1 LTATAIEDD
10 EQFLADLS
18 EDEREARRS
27 AEIILSD
34 TSQQFVDDLVTKM
47 IIVCNQ
53 LSGNTLRPYQ
63 EPFARR
69 IFESLIIEDNATITA
84 LFSRQSGKSETV
96 ADVVATCMLMFP
108 RLAMI
113 YPELL
118 EKYRGGFKVGAF
130 APTNDQAKIL
140 YNRICER
147 LTSER
152 AQKLFAEPDLQ
163 ERVRE
168 RGAYVKL
175 LRCGSVARKIT
186 AHPRASIEGETFHL
200 ILIDECQ
207 DANYTVVVKSI
218 RPMGAETGATT
229 VFTGTPNRTK
239 GIFWRTIQENKRDA
253 TKRGHRQNHFQAD
266 WKVVSRYSA
275 RYLKYVQG
283 EMRKYGID
291 SDEFKMSYRCMWLL
305 EQGMFTTSEKL
316 DALEDR
322 SMQSLVKTYFAT
334 PVVVGI
340 DCGRKQDKTIVT
352 VVLVDWDHPDQFGYY
367 NHRVLNW
374 LDLES
379 VNWEEQYFRI
389 VEFLRGYRIW
399 KVGVDTNGLG
409 DVVVN
414 RLRNL
419 MPDVEFVDL
428 GSSLG
433 EQSVRWKHL
442 GELLDRS
449 RISWPGGAKVKERRV
464 WKRFRQEMED
474 LEIEYKGPN
483 VVGIAP
489 KEKDAHDD
497 YPDSLSMACV
507 LSATE
512 EEETV
517 EQTDNFLYVRGR

>member
-1 LTATAIEDD
+1 LPAVLDDDIELLDDLTAD
-10 EQFLADLS
+10 EI
-18 EDEREARRS
+18 EARRS
-27 AEIILSD
+27 AEIVLSD
-34 TSQQFVDDLVTKM
+34 TSQKFVDQLVDM
-47 IIVCNQ
+47 LVVVCNK
-53 LSGNTLRPYQ
+53 LSGITLRPYQ
-63 EPFARR
+63 EDFARR

-96 ADVVATCMLMFP
+96 ADVVTTCMLMFP
-108 RLAMI
+108 RLALI
-113 YPELL
+113 YPDLL
-118 EKYRGGFKVGAF
+118 EKYRYGFWVGCF
-130 APTNDQAKIL
+130 APTNDQSKIL
-140 YNRICER
+140 YSRICTR
-147 LTSER
+147 LASPR
-152 AQKLFAEPDLQ
+152 AKKLMADPDIM
-163 ERVRE
+163 EIVRE
-168 RGAYVKL
+168 RGSIVRMLK
-175 LRCGSVARKIT
+175 CGSFAKKVT

-218 RPMGAETGATT
+218 APMGAETGATM

-239 GIFWRTIQENKRDA
+239 GIFWRTIQDNKRDA
-253 TKRGHRQNHFQAD
+253 TKRGHNRKNHFFAD
-266 WKVVSRYSA
+266 WKIVSKYSA

-305 EQGMFTTSEKL
+305 EQGMFTTSERL
-316 DALEDR
+316 DACEDR
-322 SMQSLVKTYFAT
+322 TMQALVKTYFST
-334 PVVVGI
+334 PIVVGI

-352 VVLVDWDHPDQFGYY
+352 AILVDWDHPDQFGYY

-374 LDLES
+374 LDLEG
-379 VNWEEQYFRI
+379 VEWEKQYFRI
-389 VEFLRGYRIW
+389 VEFLRCYRIY

-419 MPDVEFVDL
+419 MPDIEFVDL

-433 EQSVRWKHL
+433 EQSIRWKHL
-442 GELLDRS
+442 GELLDRG

-489 KEKDAHDD
+489 NEKDAHDD

-507 LSATE
+507 LSAELEDEQIE
-512 EEETV
+512 E
-517 EQTDNFLYVRGR
+517 TDNFLYARSR